1 MKNSYL
7 CNIVA
12 KRTFVAQFARK
23 ASDKCF
29 LVDEKVLDSIN
40 AKLRVSECSAM
51 FTSTMPNVSNFERK
65 FKKQD

>member
-12 KRTFVAQFARK
+12 KQTFVTQFARK

-40 AKLRVSECSAM
+40 AKLRVSECSVM
-51 FTSTMPNVSNFERK
+51 FASTMPNVSNFERK
-65 FKKQD
+65 FKNQD